1 MTPPANRLLIWGAG
15 GHAKVVADLARA
27 CGWEIVGFL
36 DEDPL
41 RHGQLF
47 YGAPILGG
55 CNHLTAPSTDR
66 TCQVIVAIGG
76 NAARDRCI
84 ETTQREGYIVP
95 VLIHP
100 SAVVSPTAHLESGTV
115 VMAGAIVQADTR
127 IGVGGIINTGAS
139 VDHDCV
145 LGRCVHVAP
154 GARLTGQIQV
164 GDQTLIGVGA
174 VVIPRTRIG
183 QRCTVG
189 AGAVVI
195 HEVLDGQTV
204 VGVPASVARRSAS

>member
-1 MTPPANRLLIWGAG
+1 MTEPSQRLLIWGAG

-27 CGWEIVGFL
+27 GGWEVIGFL
-36 DEDPL
+36 DEAPQ
-41 RHGQLF
+41 RQGQQF
-47 YGAPILGG
+47 YGTTILGG
-55 CNHLTAPSTDR
+55 SRHLTETVADR
-66 TCQVIVAIGG
+66 TVQVVVAIGD
-76 NAARDRCI
+76 NAARERCI
-84 ETTQREGYIVP
+84 EVARREGYTVP

-100 SAVVSPTAHLESGTV
+100 AAVVSPTAHLEPGTV

-154 GARLTGQIQV
+154 GARLTGQIEV
-164 GDQTLIGVGA
+164 GDLTLIGVGA
-174 VVIPRTRIG
+174 VVIPRVRIG
-183 QRCTVG
+183 RCCTVG

-195 HEVLDGQTV
+195 HEVLNGETV
-204 VGVPASVARRSAS
+204 VGVPAIVVRRSAS

>member
-1 MTPPANRLLIWGAG
+1 MPQPLKPLLIWGAG

-27 CGWEIVGFL
+27 CGWTIVGFL

-41 RHGQLF
+41 RHGQPF
-47 YGAPILGG
+47 YGALILGG
-55 CNHLTAPSTDR
+55 RSYLSSTESDR
-66 TCQVIVAIGG
+66 TCQIIVAIGG
-76 NAARDRCI
+76 NGARDRCL
-84 ETTQREGYIVP
+84 TDARREGYSVP

-100 SAVVSPTAHLESGTV
+100 AAIVSPTAHLEFGTV

-127 IGVGGIINTGAS
+127 IDAGGIINTGAS

-154 GARLTGQIQV
+154 GARLTGEIQV

-183 QRCTVG
+183 ERCTVG

-204 VGVPASVARRSAS
+204 VGVPASVVRRSTS

>member
-1 MTPPANRLLIWGAG
+1 MISPPQTLLIWGAG

-27 CGWEIVGFL
+27 CGWTVAGFL
-36 DEDPL
+36 DEDST
-41 RHGQLF
+41 RHGQEF

-55 CNHLTAPSTDR
+55 GRSLASPDADR
-66 TCQVIVAIGG
+66 NSPVIVAIGSH
-76 NAARDRCI
+76 AVRDRCI
-84 ETTQREGYIVP
+84 TDALRNGFTIP

-100 SAVVSPTAHLESGTV
+100 TAVVSPTAILEFGTV
-115 VMAGAIVQADTR
+115 VMAGAIIQADTR

-164 GDQTLIGVGA
+164 GDHTLVGVGA
-174 VVIPRTRIG
+174 VVIPRVRIG
-183 QRCTVG
+183 MNCTIG
-189 AGAVVI
+189 AGAAVI
-195 HEVLDGQTV
+195 GDVPEGQTV
-204 VGVPASVARRSAS
+204 VGVPARCVSKS